1 MVLLGSSVE
10 GRFIEQHDIFF
21 GIGENL
27 NDLKDAF
34 TSFWNV
40 PGLHID
46 AWREVNVVDKYHI
59 SVVEKCNASREGNLY
74 FINLGGY
81 RENEFEEFHFKMLI
95 VAPDQKEAVK
105 KAKQTVFFKSCG
117 FKGASAHIDDKYG
130 VDVDDLYNV
139 EDILPADIKQRYSLN
154 IEKVYN
160 EEPDKINL
168 GYLPLSRL

>member
-21 GIGENL
+21 GIAENL

-34 TSFWNV
+34 TRFWNV
-40 PGLHID
+40 PGLHVD
-46 AWREVNVVDKYHI
+46 AWREVNVVDNYHI
-59 SVVEKCNASREGNLY
+59 SVVEKSNVSKEANLY

-95 VAPDQKEAVK
+95 VAADQKEAVK
-105 KAKQTVFFKSCG
+105 KAKQTVFFKETG
-117 FKGASAHIDDKYG
+117 FEGASAHIEDKYG

-139 EDILPADIKQRYSLN
+139 EDILPADMKQRYSLN
-154 IEKVYN
+154 IRKAVS
-160 EEPDKINL
+160 EEPDNISL